1 MPIKSFSQPHVSTI
15 SFTKR
20 NNHKIKLLLLLLLH
34 IITND
39 IALNMQLIFSSF
51 VPYGHQ
57 MLLKKKLFQCKWW
70 FSFST
75 ISNIIL
81 VKFLNCWYFSLL
93 FFFQKQFK
101 FHLVHFVIVVPIEF
115 WCKNKRKTEKSVCR
129 VSKQTRSENNLKH
142 FMYFN
147 IFLLSFCLTLVPA
160 RSCRLFL
167 KLIYVLIQSKMRR
180 KWEDRLLL
188 CCHYK

>member
-1 MPIKSFSQPHVSTI
+1 MIQ
-15 SFTKR
+15 
-20 NNHKIKLLLLLLLH
+20 
-34 IITND
+34 
-39 IALNMQLIFSSF
+39 IF
-51 VPYGHQ
+51 P
-57 MLLKKKLFQCKWW
+57 
-70 FSFST
+70 

-93 FFFQKQFK
+93 FLFFSKQFK

-115 WCKNKRKTEKSVCR
+115 WCKNKRKTEKSVYR
-129 VSKQTRSENNLKH
+129 VNKQTRSENNLKH

-167 KLIYVLIQSKMRR
+167 ILHICALQSKMRR

-188 CCHYK
+188 YAVIINNIRWSLKFKTVNGIHFHLRSS